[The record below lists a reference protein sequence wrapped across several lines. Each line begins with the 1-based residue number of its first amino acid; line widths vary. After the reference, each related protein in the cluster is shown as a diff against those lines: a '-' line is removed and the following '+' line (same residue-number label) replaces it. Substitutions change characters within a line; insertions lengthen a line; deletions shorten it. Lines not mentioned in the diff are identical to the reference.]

1 MGQGVSSLNNFE
13 PSHVRIYKSI
23 LQIENPQTRLKMIQ
37 TVIQG
42 PEYIQSA
49 KAAGIYSHL
58 LSYIAQVRSGETPSP
73 LPGELGKPQPTNTGR
88 NEIIEHKKQ
97 VSDPS
102 TQVLKQ
108 RGNEKAMNYF
118 QNCLLVLELEEEVA
132 LTEELLR
139 KAYKKAA
146 IKAHPDKGGSQQKFE
161 AVTRAYAYLT
171 DILHR
176 IQGGRTKAGV
186 VEAPTILKDSRATS
200 AKDWEMIKPVKLNPK
215 KLDMNTFNQMY
226 EQTRIPDPDDEGYGD
241 WLASE
246 NATSKTSKTF
256 SEKFNRD
263 VFNRAFEDETKTASS
278 YNQHNSIVAPKAM
291 TLAPTHGVELG
302 RTSAG
307 DYTAPAN
314 AQMKYT
320 DLKQAYTTENTFS
333 NQVSNVQVDSRSFD
347 TYSASRKKAPEPL
360 TNSEME
366 ALHEAERHTQRQE
379 QQRSLRA
386 AQELVHS
393 DEYFR
398 RMKQMVL
405 MDTTSMAKKSDR
417 Y

>member
-23 LQIENPQTRLKMIQ
+23 LQIENPQTRIKMIQ

-58 LSYIAQVRSGETPSP
+58 LSYIAQVRSGEAPAP
-73 LPGELGKPQPTNTGR
+73 LPGELGKPQVTNAGR

-226 EQTRIPDPDDEGYGD
+226 EQTRMPDPDDEGYGD

-263 VFNRAFEDETKTASS
+263 VFNRAF
-278 YNQHNSIVAPKAM
+278 
-291 TLAPTHGVELG
+291 
-302 RTSAG
+302 
-307 DYTAPAN
+307 
-314 AQMKYT
+314 
-320 DLKQAYTTENTFS
+320 
-333 NQVSNVQVDSRSFD
+333 
-347 TYSASRKKAPEPL
+347 
-360 TNSEME
+360 
-366 ALHEAERHTQRQE
+366 
-379 QQRSLRA
+379 
-386 AQELVHS
+386 
-393 DEYFR
+393 
-398 RMKQMVL
+398 
-405 MDTTSMAKKSDR
+405 
-417 Y
+417 